1 MDFRILGALHAL
13 DEGQVLTPRGTK
25 QRALLALLLL
35 HANKTLSTDRLIDE
49 LWGEHPPT
57 TATKTL
63 QVHISHLRK
72 TLAPKAGNGSDGVIV
87 TRDHGYELTLDPE
100 HLDSHRF
107 ERLVAEGTSE
117 LAEGRPESAAS
128 AFEGA
133 LSLWDGPP
141 LADVAYEP
149 FIQREIA
156 RLEELRTA
164 ALEHLVEAKLELGRH
179 DEVVVELE
187 TLIREHPYRERLR
200 AQLMLALYRSDR
212 QADALQA
219 YHDARRSLVEQLGIE
234 PGERLRELE
243 RAILAQDPA
252 LAIPAVETAEL
263 PPELDAG
270 TLLVGREAELDW
282 LRGHWRRAHRGA
294 GRLVLVAGPRGMGK
308 TRLAAELAGDLR
320 RDRDEVLY
328 LSGASAPEAARATLA
343 HGRGTCR
350 PMLLVFDDVDRA
362 GEEQVGALGE
372 LVVELAGLPVLV
384 LATTEDPALA
394 ARLHADATLELAPLD
409 SDGVRTLARLYA
421 VGRDDVEVPV
431 EHLAEASGGIPQRVH
446 RAASDWAR
454 TEASRRLGAAA
465 DRAAAERKGLRVAED
480 DLAGNVV
487 DLQTVR
493 ERAELED
500 AEREVVACPFKGLA
514 LFDVEDADVFFG
526 RERLV
531 AEMVARLA
539 GAPLLGLVG
548 PSGSG
553 KSSAL
558 RAGLLAALADGVLP
572 GSEDWALALLRPGEH
587 PLGAFERAV
596 GEVPPRD
603 RLIVAVDQF
612 EEVFATCRDESER
625 GAFIDALL
633 SGARD
638 SRRRTLVLIAVRADF
653 YGRCAA
659 YPELSRLLGTNHVLV
674 GPMRRGEL
682 RRAIEL
688 PARRAGL
695 LVEPDLVDA
704 LIADVEGEPG
714 ALPLLSTS
722 LLELWQRRDG
732 RRLRMHA
739 YEHVGGVHG
748 AVARL
753 AESAYERLDPDRQR
767 LARRILLRLAGE
779 GEREAVVR
787 RRVPLAEL
795 NSWRDRRVDEVL
807 AVLAQERLVIIGEG
821 EAEVAHEALL
831 REWPRLRRWL
841 EEDAEGHRLQLHL
854 SAAAREWE
862 AGGRSLE
869 ELYRGARLASALDWS
884 DAHRGELSPAERAF
898 LDQSRAVSQRSQRR
912 LRAVL
917 AGVAALLML
926 AVIAGL
932 VALDQR
938 GNARDEAVAADAQRL
953 GAQALV
959 EDDLDRSLLLARQ
972 GVALA
977 DTVQTRGN
985 LLAALLRSPAVIGV
999 LRGDGDRLISLDI
1012 SPDER
1017 TLAFIDHDGTLTTV
1031 DTRTRRRAGR
1041 PSTVS
1046 GLAGVIIDAVLR
1058 PDVRFTPDGSRV
1070 AVGGG
1075 EPVVLDARTHRVLAP
1090 LRIGRNRI
1098 MYAMRFAPDGRTLYA
1113 AIALPP
1119 AGGTVIQRFDAHT
1132 GRPLGKERHVSR
1144 DVVTLMLTRDGRR
1157 LVTTRL
1163 DEGTVISD
1171 ARTLRPLRR
1180 LPVGAEQAALSP
1192 DDRTMLVGGR
1202 DGSVRFLEL
1211 DTGSVRR
1218 ASGRHAGAV
1227 VRATFSAD
1235 GRTAIT
1241 AGEDDRLIVWDVEQ
1255 AAAGETLEG
1264 HAGQITGL
1272 AISRDSSTLYTT
1284 GLDGKLL
1291 LWDLAGARRL
1301 GRPFR
1306 AGQDNPE
1313 FPRHALSPDG
1323 QTLAIGRPDG
1333 TVVLIDSETLRP
1345 FSEFRVVPKGP
1356 VRGIGYAPRD
1366 RLLVVGGDDGFL
1378 ALVDPR
1384 RGQVV
1389 KRLSGHRETVFT
1401 PSFSADGRLMATA
1414 SDDPGDRNEGVIR
1427 LWELPSGEAAGR
1439 PLRSGSVELGGPPH
1453 PAVGGISLS
1462 PDRRTVGDVS
1472 LSPDGRKLA
1481 VTHPPTGG
1489 VEIIDVVKRRHRASL
1504 LGAETVWDLVRFTP
1518 DGRYLVGGSYKGWA
1532 RLWSVEEPGLYN
1544 FGDKWRPA
1552 SRRFTGHAGRV
1563 ESESMSPDGSTLAT
1577 GGPDGTVRLW
1587 DLETQQALGAPLPGL
1602 PNRSVVPQF
1611 TPGGA
1616 YLFAIYNAGRAYRW
1630 DVRPSSWARHA
1641 CAVAGRQLTRAEW
1654 EDALPERDY
1663 NPAC

>member
-1 MDFRILGALHAL
+1 MDFQILGPLQAQ
-13 DEGQVLTPRGTK
+13 DEGQEVTPRGTK
-25 QRALLALLLL
+25 QRALLAVLLL
-35 HANKTLSTDRLIDE
+35 HANETLSTDRLIDE
-49 LWGEHPPT
+49 LWGEHPPA
-57 TATKTL
+57 TATKTV

-72 TLAPKAGNGSDGVIV
+72 ALARGGGNGSGIIV
-87 TRDHGYELTLDPE
+87 THEHGYELKLDLG

-107 ERLVAEGTSE
+107 EQLVAEGTRE
-117 LAEGRPESAAS
+117 LAGGRPESAAT
-128 AFEGA
+128 ALEGA
-133 LSLWDGPP
+133 LSLWGGPP

-149 FIQREIA
+149 FAQREIG
-156 RLEELRTA
+156 RLDDLRTA
-164 ALEHLVEAKLELGRH
+164 ALEHLIEAKLELGRH
-179 DEVVVELE
+179 DEVVGELE

-219 YHDARRSLVEQLGIE
+219 YHDARRSLVEELGIE

-263 PPELDAG
+263 PPELDAD

-282 LRGHWRRAHRGA
+282 LRGHWRRAERGA
-294 GRLVLVAGPRGMGK
+294 GRLLLVAGGRGMGK

-320 RDRDEVLY
+320 RDRGEVLY
-328 LSGASAPEAARATLA
+328 LSGTRAPDAARAALA
-343 HGRGTCR
+343 RARGARR
-350 PMLLVFDDVDRA
+350 PTLLVFDDVDRA
-362 GEEQVGALGE
+362 GEEQLGALGE
-372 LVVELAGLPVLV
+372 LVAELAGLPVLV

-409 SDGVRTLARLYA
+409 SDGVRTVARLYA
-421 VGRDDVEVPV
+421 VGREEVEIPV
-431 EHLAEASGGIPQRVH
+431 EQLAESSGGVPRRVH
-446 RAASDWAR
+446 GVASDWAR

-465 DRAAAERKGLRVAED
+465 NRAAAERRGLRIAED

-487 DLQTVR
+487 ELQTVR

-500 AEREVVACPFKGLA
+500 AERVVVACPFKGLA
-514 LFDVEDADVFFG
+514 LFDVEDAEVFFG

-531 AEMVARLA
+531 AEMVARLT
-539 GAPLLGLVG
+539 GAPLLGIVG

-572 GSEDWALALLRPGEH
+572 GSEGWALALLRPGEH
-587 PLGAFERAV
+587 PLGALERAIV
-596 GEVPPRD
+596 EAAPRD

-612 EEVFATCRDESER
+612 EEAFAICRDESER
-625 GAFIDALL
+625 GAFVEALL
-633 SGARD
+633 GRVRD
-638 SRRRTLVLIAVRADF
+638 SRRRTVVLVAVRADF

-659 YPELSRLLGTNHVLV
+659 YPELSRLLGTNHVVV
-674 GPMRRGEL
+674 GPMRRAEL

-688 PARRAGL
+688 PAGRAGL
-695 LVEPDLVDA
+695 RVEPELVDA
-704 LIADVEGEPG
+704 LVADVEAEAGG
-714 ALPLLSTS
+714 LPLLSTS

-732 RRLRMHA
+732 RCLRMSA
-739 YEHVGGVHG
+739 YEHAGGVHG

-753 AESAYERLDPDRQR
+753 AESAYERLDPDSQR
-767 LARRILLRLAGE
+767 LTRRIMLRLSGE
-779 GEREAVVR
+779 GDREAVVR
-787 RRVPLAEL
+787 RRVSLAEL
-795 NSWRDRRVDEVL
+795 GSGLDRRVDEVL
-807 AVLAQERLVIIGEG
+807 AVLARERLVSIGTG
-821 EAEVAHEALL
+821 EVEVAHEALL
-831 REWPRLRRWL
+831 REWPRLRGWL

-854 SAAAREWE
+854 GAAAREWD
-862 AGGRSLE
+862 AGGRDPE

-884 DAHRGELSPAERAF
+884 AAHRGELNPTERAF
-898 LDQSRAVSQRSQRR
+898 LDESRAASERSQRR

-917 AGVAALLML
+917 AGVAALLVL

-985 LLAALLRSPAVIGV
+985 LLAALLRSPAAIGV

-1017 TLAFIDHDGTLTTV
+1017 ALAFIDHDGTLTV
-1031 DTRTRRRAGR
+1031 LDTRTRRPTG
-1041 PSTVS
+1041 PPTTVP

-1058 PDVRFTPDGSRV
+1058 PDVLFSPDGSRV

-1075 EPVVLDARTHRVLAP
+1075 EPVVLDVRTRRVLAP
-1090 LRIGRNRI
+1090 LRMGRDRDRI
-1098 MYAMRFAPDGRTLYA
+1098 MYAMRFSPDGRTLYA
-1113 AIALPP
+1113 AISLPP
-1119 AGGTVIQRFDAHT
+1119 AGGTVIRSFNART
-1132 GRPLGKERHVSR
+1132 GRPLGKETHVSR
-1144 DVVTLMLTRDGRR
+1144 DLVTMMLTRDGRR
-1157 LVTTRL
+1157 LVTTRF
-1163 DEGTVISD
+1163 DQGTVISD

-1180 LPVGAEQAALSP
+1180 LPIGAEQAALSP

-1202 DGSVRFLEL
+1202 DGSVRFLDL
-1211 DTGSVRR
+1211 NTGKVRR

-1241 AGEDDRLIVWDVEQ
+1241 AGEDGRLIVWDVGR
-1255 AAAGETLEG
+1255 ASAGETLEG

-1272 AISRDSSTLYTT
+1272 AISRDGSTLYTT

-1291 LWDLAGARRL
+1291 IWDLAGARRL
-1301 GRPFR
+1301 GRPFK
-1306 AGQDNPE
+1306 AGQETPE
-1313 FPRHALSPDG
+1313 LPRYALSPDG
-1323 QTLAIGRPDG
+1323 RVLAIGQPDG
-1333 TVVLIDSETLRP
+1333 TVALIDSETLRP
-1345 FSEFRVVPKGP
+1345 SSEFRVVPKGP
-1356 VRGIGYAPRD
+1356 VRGMGYVPHA
-1366 RLLVVGGDDGFL
+1366 RLLVVGGDGGFL

-1384 RGQVV
+1384 RGQIVEH
-1389 KRLSGHRETVFT
+1389 LPGHRDSVFT

-1414 SDDPGDRNEGVIR
+1414 SDDPGDRKDGVVR
-1427 LWELPSGEAAGR
+1427 LWALPSGEPVDR
-1439 PLRSGSVELGGPPH
+1439 PLRYS
-1453 PAVGGISLS
+1453 AVGDI
-1462 PDRRTVGDVS
+1462 S

-1489 VEIIDVVKRRHRASL
+1489 VEIVDMARLKRRASL

-1532 RLWSVEEPGLYN
+1532 RLWSVEDPGLYD
-1544 FGDKWRPA
+1544 FGDEWEPA

-1563 ESESMSPDGSTLAT
+1563 ESQSMSPDGSTLAT

-1587 DLETQQALGAPLPGL
+1587 DLRTQQALGAALPGV
-1602 PNRSVVPQF
+1602 PNRSVAPQF
-1611 TPGGA
+1611 TPGGD

-1641 CAVAGRQLTRAEW
+1641 CAVAGRQLTRVEW

-1663 NPAC
+1663 DPAC

>member
-1 MDFRILGALHAL
+1 MYRGPTGRGHGLTMEFRILGSLKVL
-13 DEGQVLTPRGTK
+13 DEGRVLTPRGAK

-35 HANKTLSTDRLIDE
+35 HANETLSIDRLIDQ
-49 LWGEHPPT
+49 LWGESPPS
-57 TATKTL
+57 TAAKTV
-63 QVHISHLRK
+63 QVHISQLRK
-72 TLAPKAGNGSDGVIV
+72 ALAGGNGSDSVIV
-87 TRDHGYELTLDPE
+87 TRDHGYELKLDPDQ
-100 HLDSHRF
+100 LDSHLF
-107 ERLVAEGTSE
+107 ELLVAEGRRE
-117 LAEGRPESAAS
+117 LADGRLEPATAAL
-128 AFEGA
+128 EGA
-133 LSLWDGPP
+133 LALWDGAP
-141 LADVAYEP
+141 LADLAYEP
-149 FIQREIA
+149 FAQREIA
-156 RLEELRTA
+156 RLDDLRTT
-164 ALEHLVEAKLELGRH
+164 ALEQLIEARLELGRH
-179 DEVVVELE
+179 DEVVGELE
-187 TLIREHPYRERLR
+187 TLIREHPYRERFR
-200 AQLMLALYRSDR
+200 AQLMLALYRCDR

-219 YHDARRSLVEQLGIE
+219 YHDARRSLIEHLGLE

-252 LAIPAVETAEL
+252 LAMPAVEVAEL

-270 TLLVGREAELDW
+270 TLLVSREAELDW

-294 GRLVLVAGPRGMGK
+294 GGLVVVAGAHGMGK
-308 TRLAAELAGDLR
+308 TRLAAELAADVR
-320 RDRDEVLY
+320 RERGGVLY
-328 LSGASAPEAARATLA
+328 VPGASEPAAARAALA
-343 HGRGTCR
+343 TARGSRR
-350 PMLLVFDDVDRA
+350 PALLVFDDVDRA
-362 GEEQVGALGE
+362 GEEQAGALGE
-372 LVVELAGLPVLV
+372 LVGELAGLPVLV
-384 LATTEDPALA
+384 LATVEDAALA
-394 ARLHADATLELAPLD
+394 ARLRADATLELAPLGP
-409 SDGVRTLARLYA
+409 DGVRAVARLYA
-421 VGRDDVEVPV
+421 VGRDDAEIPV
-431 EHLAEASGGIPQRVH
+431 EQLAEASAGIPQRLH

-454 TEASRRLGAAA
+454 AEATRRLGAAA

-487 DLQTVR
+487 ELQTFR
-493 ERAELED
+493 DRAELED
-500 AEREVVACPFKGLA
+500 AERVVVACPFKGLA
-514 LFDVEDADVFFG
+514 SFDVEDADVFFG

-531 AEMVARLA
+531 AEMVARLT
-539 GAPLLGLVG
+539 GAPLLGIVG

-572 GSEDWALALLRPGEH
+572 GSEDWELALLRPGEH
-587 PLGAFERAV
+587 PLGTLERAI
-596 GEVPPRD
+596 GEAAPRD

-612 EEVFATCRDESER
+612 EETFATCRDESER

-633 SGARD
+633 SRARD
-638 SRRRTLVLIAVRADF
+638 SRRRTLVLVALRADF

-659 YPELSRLLGTNHVLV
+659 YPELSRLLGTNHVLI

-695 LVEPDLVDA
+695 RVEPDLVDA

-722 LLELWQRRDG
+722 LLELWRGRDG
-732 RRLRMHA
+732 RYLRLHA
-739 YEHVGGVHG
+739 YEHVGGVHS

-779 GEREAVVR
+779 GQHEALVR
-787 RRVPLAEL
+787 RRVSLAEL
-795 NSWRDRRVDEVL
+795 NSMRDSRVDEVL
-807 AVLAQERLVIIGEG
+807 DVLAQERLVIIGEG

-841 EEDAEGHRLQLHL
+841 EEDADGHRLQLRL
-854 SAAAREWE
+854 SAAAREWG
-862 AGGRSLE
+862 AGGRNPE

-884 DAHRGELSPAERAF
+884 DTHRGELGPAERAF
-898 LDQSRAVSQRSQRR
+898 LDQSRAASQRSQRR

-917 AGVAALLML
+917 AGVAALLVV

-985 LLAALLRSPAVIGV
+985 LLAALLRSPAAIGV

-1017 TLAFIDHDGTLTTV
+1017 TLAFIDHDGTLTAV
-1031 DTRTRRRAGR
+1031 DTRTRRPMGR

-1046 GLAGVIIDAVLR
+1046 GLAGVILDAVLR
-1058 PDVRFTPDGSRV
+1058 PDVRFSPDGSLV

-1075 EPVVLDARTHRVLAP
+1075 EPVVLDARTHRVLAT
-1090 LRIGRNRI
+1090 LRIGRDRDRI
-1098 MYAMRFAPDGRTLYA
+1098 MYAVRFSPDGSTLYA
-1113 AIALPP
+1113 AIALAP
-1119 AGGTVIQRFDAHT
+1119 AGGTVLRRFDARS
-1132 GRPLGKERHVSR
+1132 GRPLGNEMHVSR
-1144 DVVTLMLTRDGRR
+1144 DLVTLMLTGDGRR

-1163 DEGTVISD
+1163 DQGTLISD

-1180 LPVGAEQAALSP
+1180 LPIGAEQAALSP

-1202 DGSVRFLEL
+1202 DGSVLFLDL
-1211 DTGSVRR
+1211 NTGNVRR

-1235 GRTAIT
+1235 GHTAVT
-1241 AGEDDRLIVWDVEQ
+1241 AGEDDRLIVWDVER

-1284 GLDGKLL
+1284 SLDGKVLI
-1291 LWDLAGARRL
+1291 WDLAGARRL
-1301 GRPFR
+1301 GRPFK
-1306 AGQDNPE
+1306 AGRDNPE
-1313 FPRHALSPDG
+1313 FPRAALSPDG
-1323 QTLAIGRPDG
+1323 RALAIGQRDG
-1333 TVVLIDSETLRP
+1333 TVVFIDSERLRP
-1345 FSEFRVVPKGP
+1345 FSKFRVIPNGP
-1356 VRGIGYAPRD
+1356 VRGMGYVPRVG
-1366 RLLVVGGDDGFL
+1366 LLVVGGDNGFL

-1384 RGQVV
+1384 RGQIVR
-1389 KRLSGHRETVFT
+1389 RLPGHRDTVLT

-1414 SDDPGDRNEGVIR
+1414 SDDQGDRKDGVVR
-1427 LWELPSGEAAGR
+1427 LWALPSGEPVER
-1439 PLRSGSVELGGPPH
+1439 PLRY
-1453 PAVGGISLS
+1453 PAVGDI
-1462 PDRRTVGDVS
+1462 S

-1481 VTHPPTGG
+1481 ITHPPAGG
-1489 VEIIDVVKRRHRASL
+1489 VEIVDVARLRPRASL
-1504 LGAETVWDLVRFTP
+1504 LEAETVWDLARFTP

-1532 RLWSVEEPGLYN
+1532 RLWAVEEPEPFN
-1544 FGDKWRPA
+1544 FGDDWEPA
-1552 SRRFTGHAGRV
+1552 SRKLAGHAGRV
-1563 ESESMSPDGSTLAT
+1563 ESQSMSPDRSTLAT
-1577 GGPDGTVRLW
+1577 GSPDGTVRLW
-1587 DLETQQALGAPLPGL
+1587 DLQTQQALGAALPGL

-1630 DVRPSSWARHA
+1630 DVRPSSWARQA

-1663 NPAC
+1663 RPAC

>member
-1 MDFRILGALHAL
+1 MDFRILGPLRAL
-13 DEGQVLTPRGTK
+13 DEGQEVTPRGTK
-25 QRALLALLLL
+25 QRALLALFLL
-35 HANKTLSTDRLIDE
+35 HANETLSTDLLIDE

-57 TATKTL
+57 TATKTV

-72 TLAPKAGNGSDGVIV
+72 TLGRGDGNGSDGLIV
-87 TRDHGYELTLDPE
+87 TRDHGYELQLDPE

-107 ERLVAEGTSE
+107 ERLIGEGAAE
-117 LAEGRPESAAS
+117 LADGRPEDAAS
-128 AFEGA
+128 ALEGA
-133 LSLWDGPP
+133 LALWGGPP

-149 FIQREIA
+149 FTQREIA
-156 RLEELRTA
+156 RLDDLRTA
-164 ALEHLVEAKLELGRH
+164 ALEQLIDAKLQLGRH
-179 DEVVVELE
+179 EEVVGELE
-187 TLIREHPYRERLR
+187 ALIREHPYRERLR
-200 AQLMLALYRSDR
+200 AQLMLALYRCDR

-243 RAILAQDPA
+243 RAILAQDPS
-252 LAIPAVETAEL
+252 LAIPAGEQAEL
-263 PPELDAG
+263 PPELDAD

-294 GRLVLVAGPRGMGK
+294 GRLVLVAGVRGMGK
-308 TRLAAELAGDLR
+308 TRLAAELARDLR
-320 RDRDEVLY
+320 RDRGEVVY
-328 LSGASAPEAARATLA
+328 LSGASAPEAVRAVLARA
-343 HGRGTCR
+343 RGTQR
-350 PMLLVFDDVDRA
+350 PMLLVFDDVDRS
-362 GEEQVGALGE
+362 GEEQLGALGE

-394 ARLHADATLELAPLD
+394 ARLDADAMLDLAPLD
-409 SDGVRTLARLYA
+409 LGGVRALALLYA
-421 VGRDDVEVPV
+421 VGHDDVEVPV
-431 EHLAEASGGIPQRVH
+431 EQLAQASGGIPQRVH
-446 RAASDWAR
+446 RAASEWAR

-465 DRAAAERKGLRVAED
+465 NRAAAERKGLRVAED
-480 DLAGNVV
+480 DLAGTVV
-487 DLQTVR
+487 ELQTVR
-493 ERAELED
+493 ERAALED
-500 AEREVVACPFKGLA
+500 AERVVVACPFKGLA
-514 LFDVEDADVFFG
+514 FFDVEDADVFFG

-531 AEMVARLA
+531 AEMVARLT
-539 GAPLLGLVG
+539 GAPLLGIVG

-558 RAGLLAALADGVLP
+558 RAGLLAALAEGVLP
-572 GSEDWALALLRPGEH
+572 GSEDWALAVLRPGEH
-587 PLGAFERAV
+587 PLGALERAI
-596 GEVPPRD
+596 GEAAPRK
-603 RLIVAVDQF
+603 RLIIAVDQF
-612 EEVFATCRDESER
+612 EEAFATCRDESER
-625 GAFIDALL
+625 GAFVEALL
-633 SGARD
+633 GRARD

-653 YGRCAA
+653 YGSCAA

-674 GPMRRGEL
+674 GPMRRAEL

-695 LVEPDLVDA
+695 RVDPELVDA
-704 LIADVEGEPG
+704 LVADVEGEPG
-714 ALPLLSTS
+714 GLPLLSTS

-732 RRLRMHA
+732 RCLRMSA
-739 YEHVGGVHG
+739 YEHAGGVHG
-748 AVARL
+748 AVGRL
-753 AESAYERLDPDRQR
+753 AESAYERLDPDSQR
-767 LARRILLRLAGE
+767 LARRIMLRLAGE
-779 GEREAVVR
+779 GDGEAVVR
-787 RRVPLAEL
+787 RRVSLAEL
-795 NSWRDRRVDEVL
+795 NCGLDRRVDEVL
-807 AVLAQERLVIIGEG
+807 AVLARERLVSIGAG
-821 EAEVAHEALL
+821 EVEVAHEALL
-831 REWPRLRRWL
+831 REWPRLRGWL

-854 SAAAREWE
+854 GAAAREWD
-862 AGGRSLE
+862 AGGRDPE

-884 DAHRGELSPAERAF
+884 AAHRGELNPIERAF
-898 LDQSRAVSQRSQRR
+898 LDESRAASERSHRR

-917 AGVAALLML
+917 VGVAALLVL

-985 LLAALLRSPAVIGV
+985 LLAALLRSPAAIGL
-999 LRGDGDRLISLDI
+999 LRGDGDRLISLDV
-1012 SPDER
+1012 SPNER
-1017 TLAFIDHDGTLTTV
+1017 TLAFIDHDGTLTVV
-1031 DTRTRRRAGR
+1031 DTRTRRAGPPTR
-1041 PSTVS
+1041 VS
-1046 GLAGVIIDAVLR
+1046 GLAGVIVDAVLR
-1058 PDVRFTPDGSRV
+1058 PDVRFSPDGSRV

-1090 LRIGRNRI
+1090 LRIGRDRI
-1098 MYAMRFAPDGRTLYA
+1098 MYAMRFSPDGRTLYA

-1119 AGGTVIQRFDAHT
+1119 PGGTVVRRFDARS
-1132 GRPLGKERHVSR
+1132 GRPLGRETHVGR
-1144 DVVTLMLTRDGRR
+1144 DLVTLMLTRDGRR
-1157 LVTTRL
+1157 LVTTRF
-1163 DEGTVISD
+1163 DQGTVIRD
-1171 ARTLRPLRR
+1171 AGTLRPLRR
-1180 LPVGAEQAALSP
+1180 LPIGGEQAALSP

-1202 DGSVRFLEL
+1202 DGSVRFLDL
-1211 DTGSVRR
+1211 NTGKVRR

-1241 AGEDDRLIVWDVEQ
+1241 AGEDGRLIVWDVER
-1255 AAAGETLEG
+1255 ATAGETLEG

-1272 AISRDSSTLYTT
+1272 VISRDGSTLYTT
-1284 GLDGKLL
+1284 GLDGKLFI
-1291 LWDLAGARRL
+1291 WDLAGGRRL
-1301 GRPFR
+1301 GRPFK
-1306 AGQDNPE
+1306 AGQDNADL
-1313 FPRHALSPDG
+1313 PRYALSPDG
-1323 QTLAIGRPDG
+1323 QTLAIGQPDG
-1333 TVVLIDSETLRP
+1333 TVALIDSETLQP

-1356 VRGIGYAPRD
+1356 VRGIGYAPRG

-1384 RGQVV
+1384 RGQLV
-1389 KRLSGHRETVFT
+1389 KRLRGHRDEVLT
-1401 PSFSADGRLMATA
+1401 PGFSADGRLMATA
-1414 SDDPGDRNEGVIR
+1414 SDDLNDRRDGVVR
-1427 LWELPSGEAAGR
+1427 LWALPAGEPVDR
-1439 PLRSGSVELGGPPH
+1439 PLRYS
-1453 PAVGGISLS
+1453 A
-1462 PDRRTVGDVS
+1462 VGDVS

-1489 VEIIDVVKRRHRASL
+1489 VEIVDMARLKRRASL
-1504 LGAETVWDLVRFTP
+1504 LEAETVWDLARFTP

-1532 RLWSVEEPGLYN
+1532 RLWSVEDPHFHD
-1544 FGDKWRPA
+1544 FGDEWEPA
-1552 SRRFTGHAGRV
+1552 SRKFTGHAGRV
-1563 ESESMSPDGSTLAT
+1563 ESQSMSPDGGTLAT

-1587 DLETQQALGAPLPGL
+1587 DLQTQEALGAALAGV

-1611 TPGGA
+1611 TPGGD

-1663 NPAC
+1663 DPAC

>member
-1 MDFRILGALHAL
+1 MDFRILGPLHAL
-13 DEGQVLTPRGTK
+13 DEGQEVTPRGSK
-25 QRALLALLLL
+25 QRALLALFLL
-35 HANKTLSTDRLIDE
+35 HANERLSTDRLIDE
-49 LWGEHPPT
+49 LWGEHPPA
-57 TATKTL
+57 TATKTV

-72 TLAPKAGNGSDGVIV
+72 TLARGAGNGSDGVIV
-87 TRDHGYELTLDPE
+87 TRDHGYELMLDPE

-107 ERLVAEGTSE
+107 ELLVAEGTSE
-117 LAEGRPESAAS
+117 LAEGRPERAVTAL
-128 AFEGA
+128 EGA

-149 FIQREIA
+149 FAGREIN
-156 RLEELRTA
+156 RLDDLRIA
-164 ALEHLVEAKLELGRH
+164 ALEQLIEAKLQLGRH
-179 DEVVVELE
+179 DEVVGELE

-200 AQLMLALYRSDR
+200 AQLMLTLYRCDR

-219 YHDARRSLVEQLGIE
+219 YHDARRSLVEELGIE
-234 PGERLRELE
+234 PGERLRDLE

-282 LRGHWRRAHRGA
+282 LRGHWRRAERGA
-294 GRLVLVAGPRGMGK
+294 GRLVLVAGGRGMGK
-308 TRLAAELAGDLR
+308 TRLAAELAGEVR
-320 RDRDEVLY
+320 RDRGEVLY
-328 LSGASAPEAARATLA
+328 LSGAGGPEAPRAALTRARGA
-343 HGRGTCR
+343 RR
-350 PMLLVFDDVDRA
+350 PTLLVFDDVDRA
-362 GEEQVGALGE
+362 GEAQLSALGE
-372 LVVELAGLPVLV
+372 LVGEQAGLPVLV
-384 LATTEDPALA
+384 LATTEDPALE
-394 ARLHADATLELAPLD
+394 ARLQADATLELAPLD
-409 SDGVRTLARLYA
+409 SDGVRAVAQLYA
-421 VGRDDVEVPV
+421 VRRDDVEVPV
-431 EHLAEASGGIPQRVH
+431 EHLAEASRGVPQRVH

-465 DRAAAERKGLRVAED
+465 NRAAAERRGLRVAED
-480 DLAGNVV
+480 DLAGNVLE
-487 DLQTVR
+487 LQTVR

-500 AEREVVACPFKGLA
+500 AERVVVACPFKGLA
-514 LFDVEDADVFFG
+514 LFDVEDAEVFFG

-531 AEMVARLA
+531 AEMVARLT
-539 GAPLLGLVG
+539 GAPLLGIVG

-558 RAGLLAALADGVLP
+558 RAGLIASLADGVLP
-572 GSEDWALALLRPGEH
+572 GSEDWALALVRPGEH
-587 PLGAFERAV
+587 PLGALEQAI
-596 GEVPPRD
+596 GEAAPGE

-612 EEVFATCRDESER
+612 EEAFATCRDESER
-625 GAFIDALL
+625 AAFIEALL
-633 SGARD
+633 GRVRD
-638 SRRRTLVLIAVRADF
+638 SRRRTLVLVAVRADF

-695 LVEPDLVDA
+695 RVEPELVEALV
-704 LIADVEGEPG
+704 ADVEGEPG
-714 ALPLLSTS
+714 GLPLLSTS

-732 RRLRMHA
+732 RCLRMSA
-739 YEHVGGVHG
+739 YEHAGGVHG

-753 AESAYERLDPDRQR
+753 AESAYERLDPDSQR
-767 LARRILLRLAGE
+767 LARRIMLRLAGE
-779 GEREAVVR
+779 GDRDAVVR
-787 RRVPLAEL
+787 RRVSLAEL
-795 NSWRDRRVDEVL
+795 GSGLDRRVDEVL
-807 AVLAQERLVIIGEG
+807 AVLARERLVSIGAG
-821 EAEVAHEALL
+821 EVEVAHEALL
-831 REWPRLRRWL
+831 REWPRLRGWL

-854 SAAAREWE
+854 GAAAREWD
-862 AGGRSLE
+862 AGGRDPE

-884 DAHRGELSPAERAF
+884 AAHRGELNPIERAF
-898 LDQSRAVSQRSQRR
+898 LDESRTAGERSQRR
-912 LRAVL
+912 LRVVL
-917 AGVAALLML
+917 AGVAALLVL
-926 AVIAGL
+926 AVMAGL

-938 GNARDEAVAADAQRL
+938 GNARGEAVAADAQRL

-985 LLAALLRSPAVIGV
+985 LLAALLRSPAAIGV
-999 LRGDGDRLISLDI
+999 LRGDGDRLISLDV

-1017 TLAFIDHDGTLTTV
+1017 TLAFIDHDGTLTLV
-1031 DTRTRRRAGR
+1031 DTRTRRPAG
-1041 PSTVS
+1041 PPTTVS

-1058 PDVRFTPDGSRV
+1058 PDVRFSPDGSRV

-1090 LRIGRNRI
+1090 LRMGRDRERI
-1098 MYAMRFAPDGRTLYA
+1098 MYAMRFSPDGRTLYA
-1113 AIALPP
+1113 AMALPP
-1119 AGGTVIQRFDAHT
+1119 AGGTAIRRFDART
-1132 GRPLGKERHVSR
+1132 GRPLGKDTHVSR
-1144 DVVTLMLTRDGRR
+1144 DLVTLMLTRDGRR
-1157 LVTTRL
+1157 LVTTRV
-1163 DEGTVISD
+1163 DRGTVISD

-1180 LPVGAEQAALSP
+1180 LSIGAEQAALSP

-1202 DGSVRFLEL
+1202 DGSVRFLDL
-1211 DTGSVRR
+1211 DTGKVRR

-1241 AGEDDRLIVWDVEQ
+1241 AGEDGHLIVWDVER

-1272 AISRDSSTLYTT
+1272 AISRDGSTLYTT

-1291 LWDLAGARRL
+1291 IWDLGGARRL
-1301 GRPFR
+1301 GRPFK
-1306 AGQDNPE
+1306 AGQDTQE
-1313 FPRHALSPDG
+1313 FPRYALSPDG
-1323 QTLAIGRPDG
+1323 RTLAVGQPDG
-1333 TVVLIDSETLRP
+1333 TIALIDSEKLRP

-1356 VRGIGYAPRD
+1356 VRGMGYVPRGG
-1366 RLLVVGGDDGFL
+1366 LLVVGGDDGFL
-1378 ALVDPR
+1378 ALVDPL
-1384 RGQVV
+1384 RGKIV
-1389 KRLSGHRETVFT
+1389 KRLPGHRDMVFT

-1414 SDDPGDRNEGVIR
+1414 SDDFNDRKDGVVR
-1427 LWELPSGEAAGR
+1427 LWALPSGEPVDR
-1439 PLRSGSVELGGPPH
+1439 PLRYS
-1453 PAVGGISLS
+1453 
-1462 PDRRTVGDVS
+1462 TVGDIS

-1489 VEIIDVVKRRHRASL
+1489 VEIVDMARLTRRASL
-1504 LGAETVWDLVRFTP
+1504 LEAETVWDLARFTP

-1532 RLWSVEEPGLYN
+1532 RLWGVEEPGYHN
-1544 FGDKWRPA
+1544 FGDEWEPA
-1552 SRRFTGHAGRV
+1552 TRRFAGHAGRV
-1563 ESESMSPDGSTLAT
+1563 ESQSISPDGRTLAT

-1587 DLETQQALGAPLPGL
+1587 DLQTQQALGAALPGL
-1602 PNRSVVPQF
+1602 PNRSVAPQF
-1611 TPGGA
+1611 APGGA

-1641 CAVAGRQLTRAEW
+1641 CAVAGRRLTRAEW

-1663 NPAC
+1663 DPAC